1 MIKIKDHHI
10 LNNTIQ
16 IICMGGK
23 MSQKFPVNDF
33 EWIEDTSQINEDL
46 IKNYIEESGEEY
58 FLEVDV
64 QYLEKLHELHS
75 DFPFLSERMKV
86 ESPKACY

>member
-1 MIKIKDHHI
+1 MIKIKDRHI

-16 IICMGGK
+16 IIYMGGK

-75 DFPFLSERMKV
+75 DFPFLSERMKI